1 MTTPRPSLHSIPPP
15 DVDLLSAYLDD
26 QLSTGDRAALEARLN
41 AEPTLQDGLEQL
53 RRTVAVLRAVPEVA
67 IPRSFRLD
75 PAKYRRSIP
84 YWARYGTMRA
94 VAMVGSAAAT
104 FMILFGLLMSRTGF
118 APQMISSTSPQNTQA
133 AVQATQMP
141 TLTRSDKGTGEGNT
155 PTALPTATGASEN
168 ELKLTMTAPAAGM
181 IAAFP
186 TPTSTPASSATS
198 VRAFS
203 GGDEGRSAATISAP
217 APILESAAA
226 SEEAPGAGAADA
238 LLITASPRAEKFLP
252 SPSPQPLPTQAP
264 ARTAAPAQPPAVS
277 PSERPASTTEAL
289 LVPATA
295 TALPTATPSQES
307 DNMIR
312 GALSES
318 INPTGRLLVV
328 AGLALGLISL
338 VTLLIAWLRSR
349 T

>member
-15 DVDLLSAYLDD
+15 DADLLSAYLDD
-26 QLSTGDRAALEARLN
+26 QLPAGDRAALEARLN
-41 AEPTLQDGLEQL
+41 AEPALQDALEQL

-118 APQMISSTSPQNTQA
+118 APQMISSASPQYTSA
-133 AVQATQMP
+133 AVQATP
-141 TLTRSDKGTGEGNT
+141 IPALTRSDKGTGEGNT

-168 ELKLTMTAPAAGM
+168 ELKLTMAAPAAGM

-186 TPTSTPASSATS
+186 TPTSTPSPVSTS
-198 VRAFS
+198 VRAFA
-203 GGDEGRSAATISAP
+203 GGDEGGSAATISAP

-238 LLITASPRAEKFLP
+238 LLVTASPRAEKSQP

-277 PSERPASTTEAL
+277 PSERPAATTEAL
-289 LVPATA
+289 IASVTPPPI
-295 TALPTATPSQES
+295 PTATPSEES
-307 DNMIR
+307 DLMLR
-312 GALSES
+312 RALGED
-318 INPTGRLLVV
+318 INPTARLLVV

-338 VTLLIAWLRSR
+338 VTLLIMWLRSR